1 MAKTQK
7 IIGTLYLVKNEWYNS
22 KSYLNK
28 AKKIFEAHK
37 LKKAVSEIN
46 KKLRIL
52 KDMKEREAYGQLDN
66 QDNELKGEEN

>member
-1 MAKTQK
+1 MKRT
-7 IIGTLYLVKNEWYNS
+7 
-22 KSYLNK
+22 
-28 AKKIFEAHK
+28 
-37 LKKAVSEIN
+37 VSEIN